1 MTEILAVPVLKD
13 FIGWFLDLFKFDYQL
28 SKDRFEKIFDP
39 AYLDMIKIHGD
50 YNSMF
55 SKVLET
61 LPLLNNEDKLAYIT
75 KFDSQ
80 LQVVEHFVKVPKDSS
95 EFRDSLLSIKSA
107 LDKDREKNDFI
118 RLQAR
123 TLSDKIIEKSK
134 GFKEKYFSWQIL
146 DYFLDHNG
154 FIDKR
159 HAELFFDELVKQG
172 HHAKI
177 DTPSYL
183 VSAKLLETNDVDE
196 IRKFIVSKKL
206 ILNDKFTKLSSA
218 YYDLKLATYS

>member
-118 RLQAR
+118 RLQA
-123 TLSDKIIEKSK
+123 
-134 GFKEKYFSWQIL
+134 
-146 DYFLDHNG
+146 
-154 FIDKR
+154 
-159 HAELFFDELVKQG
+159 
-172 HHAKI
+172 
-177 DTPSYL
+177 
-183 VSAKLLETNDVDE
+183 
-196 IRKFIVSKKL
+196 
-206 ILNDKFTKLSSA
+206 
-218 YYDLKLATYS
+218 